1 MFAMYLKLNIMK
13 KFLISYYK
21 YMYDD
26 WNDLESIVE
35 GTDEKSALAKFKDE
49 NRLAR
54 KVTIK
59 EV

>member
-1 MFAMYLKLNIMK
+1 MK

-26 WNDLESIVE
+26 WNDLEAIVE
-35 GTDEKSALAKFKDE
+35 DYDEKSALAKFKNE

-54 KVTIK
+54 KITI
-59 EV
+59 EEI

>member
-1 MFAMYLKLNIMK
+1 
-13 KFLISYYK
+13 
-21 YMYDD
+21 MYDD